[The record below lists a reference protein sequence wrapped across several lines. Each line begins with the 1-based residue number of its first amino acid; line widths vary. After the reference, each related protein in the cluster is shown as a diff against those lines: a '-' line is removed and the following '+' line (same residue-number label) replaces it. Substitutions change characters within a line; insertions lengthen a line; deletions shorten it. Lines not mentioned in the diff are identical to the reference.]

1 MTSPRVFSPLHYNV
15 TSFTAYRLGP
25 TLTLVYCYHQRMLRG
40 NVFGRIS
47 LRLSVCLFVSNA
59 LTYENIHL
67 KVYFWY
73 AGKSSG

>member
-1 MTSPRVFSPLHYNV
+1 
-15 TSFTAYRLGP
+15 
-25 TLTLVYCYHQRMLRG
+25 MLRG